1 MPFTTDGLIS
11 SDTTLALER
20 IRNGGLVAIPTE
32 TVYGLAADAGQP
44 GAVARIYAIKAR
56 PVHHPLIVHL
66 AGVESVDGWV
76 GEFGESAALLAAA
89 CWPGPLTMLL
99 PRGPLCS
106 LQVTGGRDTVGIRV
120 PSHPLTLDLLARFG
134 GGLAAPSANR
144 FGKVSPTTAMHVQHD
159 LAGLLDPSRDM
170 ILDGGACEIGV
181 ESTIVDL
188 TVEPPQV
195 LRAGAIS
202 AEEIS
207 RLLSVPTAPASGPSR
222 TSGMLASHYAPDCPV
237 LLADDGVEAEAIA
250 AVRRSRGER
259 VGVLDRSDDLVLAA
273 QLLYSDLR
281 AADEGHLDA
290 LVVVMPPP
298 SGIGHAV
305 RDRLTKAASRG
316 GPDPDGPNRA
326 G

>member
-1 MPFTTDGLIS
+1 MPFPTDGLIS
-11 SDTTLALER
+11 SDVELALER

-32 TVYGLAADAGQP
+32 TVYGLAADAEQP
-44 GAVARIYAIKAR
+44 DAVARIYTIKGR
-56 PVHHPLIVHL
+56 PVHHPLIVHV
-66 AGVESVDGWV
+66 AGVEFVDGWV
-76 GEFGESAALLAAA
+76 GEFSESAGRLATV

-99 PRGPLCS
+99 PRGPRCPIE
-106 LQVTGGRDTVGIRV
+106 VTGGRSTVGIRV
-120 PSHPLTLDLLARFG
+120 PSHPLTLDLLARLG

-144 FGKVSPTTAMHVQHD
+144 FGKVSPTTAQHVQHD
-159 LAGLLDPSRDM
+159 LAGLLEPGRDL

-188 TVEPPQV
+188 TVDPPQV

-202 AEEIS
+202 AEQIG
-207 RLLSVPTAPASGPSR
+207 RLLSIPTAPASGPSR
-222 TSGMLASHYAPDCPV
+222 TSGMMLSHYAPDCRV
-237 LLADDGVEAEAIA
+237 LLVDDGVEAEAIA
-250 AVRRSRGER
+250 AILRSRGER

-298 SGIGHAV
+298 RGIGHAV

-316 GPDPDGPNRA
+316 GPAPDEPNPV